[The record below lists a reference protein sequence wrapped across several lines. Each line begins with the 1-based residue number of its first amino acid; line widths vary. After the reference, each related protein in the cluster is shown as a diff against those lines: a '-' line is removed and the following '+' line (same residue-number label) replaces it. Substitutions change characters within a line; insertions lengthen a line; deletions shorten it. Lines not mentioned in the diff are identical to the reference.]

1 MNFLWPHGFFG
12 AVGVGVECPSSM
24 EEQFNEGG
32 PWSVISNDSI
42 VGGHYIP
49 CVGKNSVGNYL
60 FITWG
65 RVQAATP
72 EWVSKYMDEAICYLD
87 LEIINNSTKL
97 SPESFNA
104 DSPHTISE
112 RHNMSAPS
120 DAQVA
125 AACAA
130 ARKAIQD
137 YSSWDSAMVPD
148 DALENVVV
156 AALKAALNVP
166 TPKAGA

>member
-1 MNFLWPHGFFG
+1 
-12 AVGVGVECPSSM
+12 
-24 EEQFNEGG
+24 
-32 PWSVISNDSI
+32 
-42 VGGHYIP
+42 
-49 CVGKNSVGNYL
+49 
-60 FITWG
+60 
-65 RVQAATP
+65 
-72 EWVSKYMDEAICYLD
+72 
-87 LEIINNSTKL
+87 
-97 SPESFNA
+97 
-104 DSPHTISE
+104 
-112 RHNMSAPS
+112 MSAPS